1 MYTEEERDFLHPI
14 CELVQRRSQTLV
26 GLAASASA
34 SAFTAE
40 HFQLSWRHRYAFTA
54 MK

>member
-1 MYTEEERDFLHPI
+1 M
-14 CELVQRRSQTLV
+14 QRRSQTSV
-26 GLAASASA
+26 GLAASA